1 MPVNSVGKLVVEPAV
16 RLPAKLAIRLSVE
29 LAVRMKCAWVFNG
42 RGHSIKNNL
51 KVNK

>member
-29 LAVRMKCAWVFNG
+29 LAVSFAGLVQDEMRLG
-42 RGHSIKNNL
+42 IQRPGS
-51 KVNK
+51 